1 MDEIEALIL
10 GGKSEVKPSKQASVI
25 TDELLDRLRF
35 TESGKDKFALNKE
48 TKAMGPYQFMPETV
62 QMLHKQGYKFNPFD
76 EVEARDMA
84 RTYLKTLTQR
94 NKGDVNK
101 ALAQYGGF
109 VTKDPSQYIAKII
122 GPQTTPVAK
131 TQQTPQFEQPTDE
144 VEALILGKP
153 SEAQPAA
160 ESKRNVPRISELG
173 RSAAGLADTVLGSI
187 QALPGTA
194 AAEIGY
200 AGARAAEGIGL
211 VKPGTAERGRAAV
224 YKEYVEP
231 YQKPVGKLFGV
242 SETPEYK
249 GEASQQF
256 ADFVAKNIDKGADW
270 ISQQTGIPKTDVE
283 NMVGTLMVG
292 AGPKVGKVAAQAAKP
307 VVAAAETT
315 LETAGKVKPAISEM
329 FEKRKGM
336 GGSTAGAAQ
345 ATQENIRVAK
355 AQDLPFPIQ
364 LEKSQVTRNPA
375 DVRFARETAKDPVL
389 GGPFQERYAQQND
402 LIQKNLDAF
411 VERTGAELSGVAP
424 AEFGQILSDLVSK
437 EKTRRYS
444 EVSQAYEKARTAG
457 ETAEMVDV
465 GNLSKWVKDN
475 ASASKNAPVIST
487 VSSEIKRLSK
497 DGKIS
502 INDLEEVRKLV
513 NEVRDDSAV
522 NNRFGKKA
530 IDVIDKI
537 TEGKGGD
544 LYKEARA
551 LNTSFMTEF
560 ENTPVLRNITAI
572 KRGTTQ
578 RVVDVADLADKL
590 MLKSTGADVRQLFAS
605 LDKLG
610 PEGQQMANELRGYV
624 AQHIRDE
631 ATKGVQLD
639 INGKPYVSTKNLD
652 TTLKKLDK
660 SGKLEFLFGKQA
672 AQQYRTLNDVVKDIQ
687 TVPQGTVNPSG
698 TAASLKAMMYPLAE
712 MAVQQSVT
720 GIPAPVIWAGK
731 QVLDIRKQHKE
742 INKIQDFLNYGK
754 PKE

>member
-10 GGKSEVKPSKQASVI
+10 GGKSEAKPSKKASVI
-25 TDELLDRLRF
+25 TDDLLDRLRL

-84 RTYLKTLTQR
+84 RTYLETLTQR

-109 VTKDPSQYIAKII
+109 VTKDPSQYIAKIT
-122 GPQTTPVAK
+122 GSQTTPIAK
-131 TQQTPQFEQPTDE
+131 TQQVSKAEQPTDD

-153 SEAQPAA
+153 TQAATNESEKQRILQASVPTLEQVRAPSEQRKVRSIGEYITAIPETVAALGTQAVAGPVAAIKQAGEDVLARKEMRGPRDVAGEFLGKYTYQPRGEVAQEVVETVGKALEAAKIPPIIPEIAVPASQAIAKPAA
-160 ESKRNVPRISELG
+160 EI
-173 RSAAGLADTVLGSI
+173 I
-187 QALPGTA
+187 
-194 AAEIGY
+194 
-200 AGARAAEGIGL
+200 
-211 VKPGTAERGRAAV
+211 
-224 YKEYVEP
+224 
-231 YQKPVGKLFGV
+231 
-242 SETPEYK
+242 
-249 GEASQQF
+249 
-256 ADFVAKNIDKGADW
+256 
-270 ISQQTGIPKTDVE
+270 
-283 NMVGTLMVG
+283 
-292 AGPKVGKVAAQAAKP
+292 
-307 VVAAAETT
+307 
-315 LETAGKVKPAISEM
+315 ETAGKAKPAISEM

-345 ATQENIRVAK
+345 ATQENIRMARL
-355 AQDLPFPIQ
+355 QDLPFPIPP
-364 LEKSQVTRNPA
+364 EKSQVTRNPA

-389 GGPFQERYAQQND
+389 GGPFQERYALQND
-402 LIQKNLDAF
+402 LIQKNLDVF

-424 AEFGQILSDLVSK
+424 AEFGQTLSDLISK
-437 EKTRRYS
+437 EKTRRY
-444 EVSQAYEKARTAG
+444 EKVSQAYEKARTAG
-457 ETAEMVDV
+457 ETAEMVDI

-475 ASASKNAPVIST
+475 VSASKNAPVIST
-487 VSSEIKRLSK
+487 VASEIKRLSK

-551 LNTSFMTEF
+551 LNTAFMTEF
-560 ENTPVLRNITAI
+560 EDTPALRNITAI

-624 AQHIRDE
+624 AQHIKDE

-660 SGKLEFLFGKQA
+660 SGKLEFLFGKQT
-672 AQQYRTLNDVVKDIQ
+672 AQQYRTLNDAVKDIQ

-731 QVLDIRKQHKE
+731 QVLDIRKQQKE
-742 INKIQDFLNYGK
+742 MNKIQDFLNYGK